1 MSQKISS
8 KIIEQAIEKWGQEE
22 TKILMEFFKNI
33 GNSIENINI
42 YKFTPENE
50 PETSSD

>member
-8 KIIEQAIEKWGQEE
+8 KIIKQAIEKWGQEE

-33 GNSIENINI
+33 GNSIEKIST
-42 YKFTPENE
+42 YKFIPENE
-50 PETSSD
+50 LETSSD